1 MRNLIQIY
9 EMTLRKPSSIQKCCY
24 TCQWLD
30 NADMHLYA
38 KLEKNI
44 PCGSRVMSIFTN
56 YYWTDGQ
63 IDSHSDYSADPR
75 VVQFITLM
83 HISLI
88 FQ

>member
-1 MRNLIQIY
+1 
-9 EMTLRKPSSIQKCCY
+9 MTLRKPSSIQKCCY